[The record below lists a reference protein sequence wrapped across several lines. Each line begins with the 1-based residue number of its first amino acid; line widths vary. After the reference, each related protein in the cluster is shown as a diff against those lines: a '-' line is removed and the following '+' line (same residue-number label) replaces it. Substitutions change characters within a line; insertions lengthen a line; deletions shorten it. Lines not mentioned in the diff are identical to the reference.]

1 MCDINFFCA
10 CSLLGGILLIA
21 SLYSVLWGK
30 CKEQSIDIRG
40 GAQDQAEKECT
51 ELKEAEVASSE
62 PPLFV

>member
-1 MCDINFFCA
+1 
-10 CSLLGGILLIA
+10 LLVA

-30 CKEQSIDIRG
+30 CKEQSIDIQG
-40 GAQDQAEKECT
+40 GAQVQAEKECT